1 MFELKTITKEAVP
14 EALAKAE
21 RYRLLNEP
29 REAESICRDVLRVV
43 PDNQQARITLLL
55 ALTDQFGMGH
65 GLGTEEAQQLLGK
78 LEGEYERTYYAGVIA
93 ERWGKSRSRIGAPA
107 SVIHSWLR
115 QAMDYFQR
123 AEAIRPAGNDEAILR
138 WNTCARI
145 VSQGTTETASSGRE
159 PSDWDNPE

>member
-1 MFELKTITKEAVP
+1 MYELKTITKEAVP

-29 REAESICRDVLRVV
+29 REAESICRDVLNVA

-55 ALTDQFGMGH
+55 ALTDQFSLGH
-65 GLGTEEAQQLLGK
+65 GIGTEEPTELVGQ
-78 LEGEYERTYYAGVIA
+78 LEGAYERIYYAGVIS
-93 ERWGKSRSRIGAPA
+93 ERWGKSRSQIGAPA

-115 QAMDYFQR
+115 QAMDHFQQ
-123 AEAIRPAGNDEAILR
+123 AEALRPPGNDEAILR

-145 VSQGTTETASSGRE
+145 VSQGATETASSGME
-159 PSDWDNPE
+159 ASDWDNPE